1 MDLATMIVKHNYP
14 FSMVDH
20 EFFEYFCNGLN
31 PDFNLISRITVRS
44 DIIKLHEEMKV
55 KICELIDGLDC
66 RVTFTND
73 IWTSDAQNFVYACPT
88 AHYIDDEWRL
98 QFFFF

>member
-31 PDFNLISRITVRS
+31 PKFKIITRNTVRA
-44 DIIKLHEEMKV
+44 DIIKLHDEMKV
-55 KICELIDGLDC
+55 KVNEILDGSGYTYYRYLD
-66 RVTFTND
+66 V
-73 IWTSDAQNFVYACPT
+73 
-88 AHYIDDEWRL
+88 
-98 QFFFF
+98 